1 MWYWGPQRTTNRL
14 FDICIFTPALCGDI
28 QIYDNVATLKL
39 DSSGFIWIGNLNT
52 EIITNIS
59 IVNTYYLNNSFRLE
73 SPILHCIVIREM
85 CVCVCVCSYNK
96 DNSWMRRD
104 YTYIYI
110 LRKYWM
116 SLLSTSEIWTESE
129 PFWGVFTFTPKS
141 HIFKTI
147 TSFGAKFSWARIV
160 PIISFNQTKM

>member
-85 CVCVCVCSYNK
+85 CVCVCVVGTKKIHEC
-96 DNSWMRRD
+96 DVIIR
-104 YTYIYI
+104 IYI
-110 LRKYWM
+110 NTTEILNVVLF
-116 SLLSTSEIWTESE
+116 SSEIWTESE

-147 TSFGAKFSWARIV
+147 TSFGA
-160 PIISFNQTKM
+160 